1 MGFFDFVADM
11 PHYADHDKPVPRL
24 NRRHSFLIEPFVDE
38 IKGAKV
44 LDLAS
49 HDGRWCYAF
58 AGAGAER
65 VVGIEARQELVEKLA
80 NYPDAA
86 LRDKIEMRV
95 GDLYKGIDAEVEK
108 GETYD
113 VIGVFGILYHLM
125 DHFRLF
131 QALRDLKP
139 KLVIVDSEF
148 MLRPA
153 ALIWLVKERTDNI
166 LNAAPQYDGQEVAV
180 KGIPSFS
187 AMNLM
192 AESLNYD
199 IEWLDWDAVPKEDR
213 LGVADYYRPERM
225 RRATCALRL
234 RDR

>member
-11 PHYADHDKPVPRL
+11 PHYAEHDKPVPRL
-24 NRRHSFLIEPFVDE
+24 NRRHSFLIEPFADE
-38 IKGAKV
+38 IEGAKV

-58 AGAGAER
+58 AGAGAAS

-80 NYPDAA
+80 DYPDAT
-86 LRDKIEMRV
+86 LRDRIEMRV

-153 ALIWLVKERTDNI
+153 ALIWLIKERTDNI
-166 LNAAPQYDGQEVAV
+166 LNAAPQYDGQKVAV
-180 KGIPSFS
+180 KGIPSFA

-199 IEWLDWDAVPKEDR
+199 IEWLDWDVLPKEDR
-213 LGVADYYRPERM
+213 LGVADYYRPEKM

>member
-1 MGFFDFVADM
+1 MGFFDFVAQM
-11 PHYADHDKPVPRL
+11 PHYAEHDKPVLRL
-24 NRRHSFLIEPFVDE
+24 NRRHSFLIEPFADE

-58 AGAGAER
+58 AGAGAAS
-65 VVGIEARQELVEKLA
+65 VTGIEAREELVAKLSD
-80 NYPDAA
+80 YPDAA

-166 LNAAPQYDGQEVAV
+166 LNAAPQYEGQEIAV
-180 KGIPSFS
+180 KGIPSFA
-187 AMNLM
+187 AMDLM

-199 IEWLDWDAVPKEDR
+199 IEWLDWETVPKGQR
-213 LGVADYYRPERM
+213 QGIADYYRPERM

>member
-1 MGFFDFVADM
+1 MGFFDFLADL
-11 PHYADHDKPVPRL
+11 PHYQELDKPVPRM
-24 NRRHSFLIEPFVDE
+24 NKRHSFLIEPFKDE
-38 IKGAKV
+38 IEGAKV

-58 AGAGAER
+58 AGAGASE
-65 VVGIEARQELVEKLA
+65 VVGIEARAELVAEFPD
-80 NYPDAA
+80 YPDED
-86 LRDKIEMRV
+86 LKSKVDLRV
-95 GDLYKGIDAEVEK
+95 GDLYKGIEQEVEK

-131 QALRDLKP
+131 QSIRDLKP

-153 ALIWLVKERTDNI
+153 ALIWLIKERTDNI
-166 LNAAPQYDGQEVAV
+166 LNAAPQYEGQEVAV
-180 KGIPSFS
+180 KGIPSFA
-187 AMNLM
+187 AMELM

-199 IEWLDWDAVPKEDR
+199 IEWVDWDSLPKSER
-213 LGVADYYRPERM
+213 AGVSDYYRPEKM
-225 RRATCALRL
+225 RRATCSLRL
-234 RDR
+234 R